1 MNNIFVKDNANRIRS
16 LQGARFLFVVLIYMS
31 HCVTDN
37 IVEPFDFGG
46 EIGVSFFFVLSG
58 FVLSLGYGPRVSR
71 GDFSTKK
78 FFWRH
83 FWKLYP
89 LHVLLYAVVLLL
101 DRRIGH
107 AYDWI
112 QMTTSLLLLQ
122 SWIPWNHTL
131 YTVNAVSWFLC
142 DTLFFYVVFKS
153 LYGFL
158 MSADGKN
165 LKLGF
170 AAFAVVYLIVASHV
184 PHDMIN
190 CTLYANPLL
199 RVVDFAL
206 GIIAYRFYKT
216 KCLEANSYT
225 SLSRI
230 PLVVYILLG
239 VVMYFVYQ
247 SMNGNGCRCV
257 ALFWPFM
264 PLFIVRLVAADGTND
279 IVARWLASRL
289 MQWLGGIS
297 FELFMVHPFA
307 MRLTFHF
314 MQTNISLLQDC
325 VGFSVAFVVA
335 VAMAW
340 LLHSGF
346 VKPIYNVINQRFLRS

>member
-58 FVLSLGYGPRVSR
+58 FVLSLGYGPKVSR

-107 AYDWI
+107 TYDWI

-142 DTLFFYVVFKS
+142 DTLFFYVVFRS

-170 AAFAVVYLIVASHV
+170 VTGAA
-184 PHDMIN
+184 
-190 CTLYANPLL
+190 
-199 RVVDFAL
+199 
-206 GIIAYRFYKT
+206 
-216 KCLEANSYT
+216 
-225 SLSRI
+225 
-230 PLVVYILLG
+230 
-239 VVMYFVYQ
+239 
-247 SMNGNGCRCV
+247 
-257 ALFWPFM
+257 
-264 PLFIVRLVAADGTND
+264 
-279 IVARWLASRL
+279 
-289 MQWLGGIS
+289 
-297 FELFMVHPFA
+297 
-307 MRLTFHF
+307 
-314 MQTNISLLQDC
+314 
-325 VGFSVAFVVA
+325 
-335 VAMAW
+335 
-340 LLHSGF
+340 
-346 VKPIYNVINQRFLRS
+346 

>member
-1 MNNIFVKDNANRIRS
+1 
-16 LQGARFLFVVLIYMS
+16 
-31 HCVTDN
+31 
-37 IVEPFDFGG
+37 
-46 EIGVSFFFVLSG
+46 
-58 FVLSLGYGPRVSR
+58 
-71 GDFSTKK
+71 
-78 FFWRH
+78 
-83 FWKLYP
+83 
-89 LHVLLYAVVLLL
+89 
-101 DRRIGH
+101 
-107 AYDWI
+107 
-112 QMTTSLLLLQ
+112 
-122 SWIPWNHTL
+122 
-131 YTVNAVSWFLC
+131 
-142 DTLFFYVVFKS
+142 
-153 LYGFL
+153 
-158 MSADGKN
+158 
-165 LKLGF
+165 
-170 AAFAVVYLIVASHV
+170 
-184 PHDMIN
+184 MIN

-297 FELFMVHPFA
+297 FELFMVHLFA

-314 MQTNISLLQDC
+314 MQINISLLQDFI
-325 VGFSVAFVVA
+325 GFSVAFVVA

-340 LLHSGF
+340 LLHTGF
-346 VKPIYNVINQRFLRS
+346 VKPVYNVINRRFLRS